1 MCNQLT
7 TALHSHSQPASN
19 EQHTN
24 RVEYKHKKVK
34 SHIDNEFYF
43 LLNLFKS
50 SLISFH
56 GNERPNI
63 PFTGNFS
70 SLLLLFK
77 NQSLFSNGSSRCLFA
92 QVRIANTWGCLS
104 KPHHNMTKK
113 QAGISDQTQILYP
126 RIVFKDLIAST
137 KTLQLVS
144 MRRWHV
150 RVCTSLTVSYMSSPC
165 PKCKG

>member
-19 EQHTN
+19 EQHTH
-24 RVEYKHKKVK
+24 RGEYKHKKVK
-34 SHIDNEFYF
+34 SHISNEFYF

-77 NQSLFSNGSSRCLFA
+77 NQSLFSNGSKFF
-92 QVRIANTWGCLS
+92 QVSFCASENSEHLGVLKQTTSQYDEEIGRYLRPNSNTLS
-104 KPHHNMTKK
+104 SNC
-113 QAGISDQTQILYP
+113 
-126 RIVFKDLIAST
+126 F
-137 KTLQLVS
+137 
-144 MRRWHV
+144 
-150 RVCTSLTVSYMSSPC
+150 
-165 PKCKG
+165 